1 MCGLQPFDVSMLML
15 MSELASCIK
24 HVCFVNKVCVLFS
37 LKNKLFPYF
46 SYTSTLI
53 PSKLRK
59 PPYSHCCQHLSASLW
74 GQAHFNAFLAS
85 ARPLFSPA
93 ATGRGLYDDPFA
105 HKTNASQFRHVA
117 SPSTFINSRLS
128 TLRRNTI
135 FKSVPVEN
143 SEEYRVTACCPSYA
157 VLNLSGT
164 GKMLSKQR
172 PCFNL
177 QIGAAS
183 FL

>member
-1 MCGLQPFDVSMLML
+1 MKEATLLTLLP
-15 MSELASCIK
+15 ASFSFPLGSGSFQ
-24 HVCFVNKVCVLFS
+24 CFPCFS
-37 LKNKLFPYF
+37 P
-46 SYTSTLI
+46 
-53 PSKLRK
+53 
-59 PPYSHCCQHLSASLW
+59 C
-74 GQAHFNAFLAS
+74 
-85 ARPLFSPA
+85 PLFSPA

-117 SPSTFINSRLS
+117 SPSTSINSRLS

-143 SEEYRVTACCPSYA
+143 SEEYRVTAGCPSYA
-157 VLNLSGT
+157 GLNLSGT

-183 FL
+183 FLWTAASHRHGNLFRFLKQNSNQDLWFR